1 MTLLVCRA
9 EVADS
14 GLVMLWV
21 LTDPPDSVLTVVMLG
36 PLGLRLTDS
45 VREGALAKAARA
57 LAPSMSAW
65 SVETGEL
72 SVTGGRTSSFSSF
85 PASGWVSLL
94 TMSGLLSVTT
104 SVLVV
109 VVGSEEEVT
118 GSSSPISGTALA

>member
-1 MTLLVCRA
+1 MLSSDRLTVRLTSSSSFFSSLFTLLVCRA

-14 GLVMLWV
+14 GLVILWV

-65 SVETGEL
+65 SVGAAVTELTGGFVSFS
-72 SVTGGRTSSFSSF
+72 SVTG
-85 PASGWVSLL
+85 
-94 TMSGLLSVTT
+94 
-104 SVLVV
+104 
-109 VVGSEEEVT
+109 
-118 GSSSPISGTALA
+118 